1 MRDDLAGSGSCCDL
15 RVLLPHLVGVAID
28 SIDVAGGG
36 VSIHAS
42 PLSVSASCPTCGDTS
57 ERVHSRYERTVADAA
72 IGNRPSR
79 LVLRVRRFLCSSTAC
94 DRRTFAEQIDG
105 VTMRYARRTPL
116 LRGTL
121 ERIGLALAGR
131 AGARLATALAC
142 TSDAA
147 PCYDLSVRFRTAG
160 GNGGGPRC
168 RRLRTPP
175 RPCLRHR
182 RKARSSAKLKES
194 RREPKDSWTRNQ

>member
-1 MRDDLAGSGSCCDL
+1 M
-15 RVLLPHLVGVAID
+15 GVAID

-36 VSIHAS
+36 VSIRAS

-105 VTMRYARRTPL
+105 VTTRYARRTAWSKTYPAAA
-116 LRGTL
+116 R
-121 ERIGLALAGR
+121 
-131 AGARLATALAC
+131 RLAQYRDPR
-142 TSDAA
+142 DA
-147 PCYDLSVRFRTAG
+147 PRELRPEVRGDSRGVQTVWKMVQF
-160 GNGGGPRC
+160 
-168 RRLRTPP
+168 
-175 RPCLRHR
+175 
-182 RKARSSAKLKES
+182 SAIAK
-194 RREPKDSWTRNQ
+194 PMDW

>member
-131 AGARLATALAC
+131 AGARLATALGVHVGRSTLLRLVRALP
-142 TSDAA
+142 DPPAA
-147 PCYDLSVRFRTAG
+147 TVEALGVDDFALRRGHVYGTAG
-160 GNGGGPRC
+160 KPGVQPN
-168 RRLRTPP
+168 
-175 RPCLRHR
+175 
-182 RKARSSAKLKES
+182 
-194 RREPKDSWTRNQ
+194 